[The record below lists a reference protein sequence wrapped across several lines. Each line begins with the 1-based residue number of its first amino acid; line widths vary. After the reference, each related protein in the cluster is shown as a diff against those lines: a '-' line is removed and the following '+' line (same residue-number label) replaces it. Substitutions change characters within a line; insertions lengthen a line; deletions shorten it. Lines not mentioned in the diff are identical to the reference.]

1 MVTTLIRIN
10 SQSSMFFYY
19 ERMNQ
24 RLAVLRLELGGVL
37 AIPQIQSNIKLQST
51 SNKSGGPQE
60 GGRMEKDIFL
70 KMALQKMLMKPPKM
84 SENRPSKGIDHLE
97 DYQILFPLLD

>member
-37 AIPQIQSNIKLQST
+37 AIPQIHSNIKLQST

-60 GGRMEKDIFL
+60 GGRMVERYL
-70 KMALQKMLMKPPKM
+70 SQNGSA
-84 SENRPSKGIDHLE
+84 E
-97 DYQILFPLLD
+97 DADEAAEDERE